1 MDSWLFFHYAD
12 SGSSCKS
19 SIWRFRLNSIA
30 LQGTR
35 ILEEREIRCELCM
48 VAEDAPPQHTSSRFV
63 KYTGDLAL
71 PVWEDVEL
79 GRVFGFPWHI
89 VKNAESQKDK
99 FETLC
104 RVKADISSAPY
115 TSKLLET
122 GKTVYERCYGVIL
135 LVGLTELKAQIGW
148 IDSETVR
155 VHFVP
160 LVPIYLIRLPH
171 A

>member
-1 MDSWLFFHYAD
+1 MDSWLFLYYAD
-12 SGSSCKS
+12 SSSS
-19 SIWRFRLNSIA
+19 SAFSIWRFRLIPIA

-48 VAEDAPPQHTSSRFV
+48 VAEDAPPQHTNSRFV

-71 PVWEDVEL
+71 PVWEDAEP
-79 GRVFGFPWHI
+79 GRVFSFPWYL
-89 VKNAESQKDK
+89 VKNAQSQKDK

-104 RVKADISSAPY
+104 RVMADISSAPY

-122 GKTVYERCYGVIL
+122 GKTVYERCYGIIL

-155 VHFVP
+155 AHLFL
-160 LVPIYLIRLPH
+160 LVPIYLI
-171 A
+171 